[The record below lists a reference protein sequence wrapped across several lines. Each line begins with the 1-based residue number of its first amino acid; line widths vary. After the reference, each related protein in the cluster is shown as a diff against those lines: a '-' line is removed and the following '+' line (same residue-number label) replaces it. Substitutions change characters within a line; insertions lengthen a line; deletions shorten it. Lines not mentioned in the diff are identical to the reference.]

1 MNTFRLMHLRQ
12 LKRQPLRAVLA
23 VLAIGAGVTLTVAVL
38 VARSSLD
45 RSFTSYNS
53 AIAGP
58 ATLRVVSRYDHGGID
73 ASTLTA
79 IEKVDGVQAAVP
91 LVLTVTQV
99 NDGRGHDELVAVV
112 GADCRAEA
120 LFGTIGC
127 DPAVVARAT
136 DADPPLIGSGVRT
149 AAGPNGVLRTNFGD
163 RSLQGA
169 PVITELDQVNGGR
182 VALYSLPVAQSLFA
196 RPNGLDAIFVVP
208 KPGIATAQLQAA
220 LSAQVGPQNQVLSA
234 TDSGSDIA
242 FISSQLLP
250 FLFLISLF
258 GLAVGG
264 QLVFNTMTLSLEER
278 RRELAI
284 ASAIGGTPGT
294 VTTGVLAEAAMLGV
308 AGGALGIGM
317 GLLVAK
323 PFVANFSNFAEQAAG
338 IHLSVHPTTASAV
351 VGLSIGLLASVAAA
365 FVPARRAARLDIA
378 GELVDRSRR
387 HDSST
392 RIRARRSVILA
403 VLASTG
409 LIMAWLGA
417 RSGGLES
424 WQPNVLLVGIVL
436 SFACAFPLPPA
447 LAPFAVRWIEKIPVL
462 QRGPARIAVSNLVTE
477 TRRTSAVL
485 TAIGA
490 AVGLAFTLGGVFPGM
505 ADGARQLTRATAADR
520 VMVTTL
526 APNNTAA
533 IDAKLSPDVQ
543 LALAQLP
550 GVAAV
555 ERSYFA
561 AIDLPGVGP
570 TAITANEG
578 RPNRFTV
585 YDGAG
590 AEEAHRQGR
599 VMIGPG
605 LARALGLR
613 PGSRFDL
620 PGRFGSVSLTVGG
633 IWADPDSLGRSINA
647 PKAVFEGIVGT
658 RPATRVLLVP
668 QPGVSPSA
676 LADTVRSARIAPNL
690 RVFDPDQLAHQYA
703 KDFQVFLTPF
713 WLLARGMLI
722 VALIA
727 TASTLLLAGVKRR
740 AEHGLLAAVG
750 MPPGDLGRMVLVEAG
765 LFGVLGTICGFV
777 GGLISL
783 ATFSLASTSLTG
795 LTIPFQLNLVPLFV
809 YGLIATAFVLAGAAL
824 PAWRT
829 SRLDPV
835 TALRYE

>member
-1 MNTFRLMHLRQ
+1 MHLRQ
-12 LKRQPLRAVLA
+12 LRRQPLRAALA

-45 RSFTSYNS
+45 RSFTTYNS

-58 ATLRVVSRYDHGGID
+58 ASLRVVSRFDHGGID

-99 NDGRGHDELVAVV
+99 INEHGDDELVAVI

-120 LFGTIGC
+120 LFGSRGC
-127 DPAVVARAT
+127 DPATLAQLTGTSPPAIGTGVVA
-136 DADPPLIGSGVRT
+136 
-149 AAGPNGVLRTNFGD
+149 AAGANGVLRTDFGD
-163 RSLQGA
+163 RSLNGA
-169 PVITELDQVNGGR
+169 PVMGEFDDLNGGR
-182 VALYSLPVAQSLFA
+182 VVLYPLAVAQDLFA
-196 RPNGLDAIFVVP
+196 RPNGLDVIFIVP
-208 KPGIATAQLQAA
+208 KPGVSTAQLQATLA
-220 LSAQVGPQNQVLSA
+220 EQVGPQNKVLTA
-234 TDSGSDIA
+234 TEAGSDIA

-294 VTTGVLAEAAMLGV
+294 VTSGVLAEAALLGV
-308 AGGALGIGM
+308 AGGLLGAGM
-317 GLLVAK
+317 GLLAAG
-323 PFVANFSNFAEQAAG
+323 PFVRNFSKFAEQAAG
-338 IHLSVHPTTASAV
+338 IHLTVDPTVGSTL
-351 VGLSIGLLASVAAA
+351 VGLTIGVVASVAAA
-365 FVPARRAARLDIA
+365 IVPARRAARLDIA
-378 GELVDRSRR
+378 GELVDRTRR
-387 HDSST
+387 HDTSS
-392 RIRARRSVILA
+392 RIRARRAVILS
-403 VLASTG
+403 VLAGSG
-409 LIMAWLGA
+409 LLMAWQGA
-417 RSGGLES
+417 RDGGLEG
-424 WQPNVLLVGIVL
+424 WQPNLLLAGIIL

-447 LAPFAVRWIEKIPVL
+447 LAPFVVRWIEKLPLL
-462 QRGPARIAVSNLVTE
+462 QRGPARVAVSNLVTE

-490 AVGLAFTLGGVFPGM
+490 AVALAFTLGSVFPGM
-505 ADGARQLTRATAADR
+505 VDGAKRLTRDTADGR

-526 APNNTAA
+526 APNNTSA

-543 LALAQLP
+543 AALAQMP

-555 ERSYFA
+555 EREYFA
-561 AIDLPGVGP
+561 SFDFPGVGFS
-570 TAITANEG
+570 AITANEG
-578 RPNRFTV
+578 RQNNFTV
-585 YDGAG
+585 YQGTD
-590 AEEAHRQGR
+590 AETAQRAGR
-599 VMIGPG
+599 VMVGPG
-605 LARALGLR
+605 LARTLGLR
-613 PGSRFDL
+613 PGSTFDI
-620 PGRFGSVSLTVGG
+620 PGRFGRVTLTVGG
-633 IWADPDSLGRSINA
+633 IWADPDSIGKSINA
-647 PKAVFEGIVGT
+647 SKEVFESIVGR
-658 RPATRVLLVP
+658 RPASRVLLVP
-668 QPGVSPSA
+668 ETGVSPTS
-676 LADTVRSARIAPNL
+676 LANSVRDAQLAPNL
-690 RVFDPDQLAHQYA
+690 RVYDPDQLAVELT
-703 KDFQVFLTPF
+703 KDFQGFLTPF
-713 WLLARGMLI
+713 WLLARGMLV

-765 LFGVLGTICGFV
+765 LFGVLGTICGFA

-783 ATFSLASTSLTG
+783 LTFALASTTLTG
-795 LTIPFQLNLVPLFV
+795 LTIPFHLNLGPLLL
-809 YGLIATAFVLAGAAL
+809 YGCIATVFVLAGAAL

-835 TALRYE
+835 VALRYE